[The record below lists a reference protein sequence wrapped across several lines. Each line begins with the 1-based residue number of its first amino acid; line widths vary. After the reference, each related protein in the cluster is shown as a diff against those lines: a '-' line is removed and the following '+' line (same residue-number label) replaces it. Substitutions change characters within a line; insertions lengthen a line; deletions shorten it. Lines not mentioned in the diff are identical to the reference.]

1 MIHDLSTDLTARLH
15 ELARINAAP
24 GRVVSVYLNT
34 RWSDEHQ
41 RDRVRVFLKNEL
53 RQARAGAPDAGL
65 ASDLDWIEAQGAAL
79 TSQAEVTDADGV
91 ALYACHALG
100 LRERHPVRVPFEDA
114 FVVADAPYLRPLA
127 ALVEGTPSTLIVFVD
142 SESARLI
149 PLTSAGAGEEVTL
162 QSEVPGHHR
171 QGGWALL
178 AQSRYQRHIQ
188 AHRDQHFEAV
198 VESLTRLIEGDGI
211 QGIVLAGETRAVAV
225 FRPHLPP
232 RLATRV
238 VGAIPA
244 ARYEPASALA
254 ARAAELV
261 ARVDA
266 EEERAAVDAAL
277 TEAAK
282 GGRAVASLE
291 EALEAV
297 GRGAVHRLF
306 LLKGFREPGRRC
318 TSCGAL
324 QRDHGPACRLCGQP
338 TEPRELGEALVERV
352 LASGGRVDVLD
363 AHDGLA
369 RVEGVAALL
378 RYPL

>member
-1 MIHDLSTDLTARLH
+1 MTHDASTDLTLRLR
-15 ELARINAAP
+15 ELARISAAP
-24 GRVVSVYLNT
+24 GPLVSVYLNT
-34 RWSDEHQ
+34 RWADEHQ
-41 RDRVRVFLKNEL
+41 RERVRVFLKNEL
-53 RQARAGAPDAGL
+53 RKARAGASDPGL
-65 ASDLDWIEAQGAAL
+65 ASDLDWIEAQGTAL
-79 TSQAEVTDADGV
+79 TSQAEEPGADGV
-91 ALYACHALG
+91 AFFACHALG
-100 LRERHPVRVPFEDA
+100 LRERHPVRVPFEDTL
-114 FVVADAPYLRPLA
+114 VVARAPYLRPLA
-127 ALVEGTPSTLIVFVD
+127 ELVEGTPSTLIVFVD

-149 PLTSAGAGEEVTL
+149 PLTPEGGGEEVSL
-162 QSEVPGHHR
+162 QSDVPGHHR

-198 VESLTRLIEGDGI
+198 VESLTRLIESDGI
-211 QGIVLAGETRAVAV
+211 QRIVLAGETRAVAV

-232 RLATRV
+232 RLAARV
-238 VGAIPA
+238 IGAIPA
-244 ARYEPASALA
+244 ARYEPAAALG

-261 ARVDA
+261 ARVDV
-266 EEERAAVDAAL
+266 EEERAAGDAAL

-306 LLKGFREPGRRC
+306 LLKGFREPGRLC
-318 TSCGAL
+318 TGCGAL
-324 QRDHGPACRLCGQP
+324 QRVDGPACRLCGRP

-352 LASGGRVDVLD
+352 LATGGRVDVLET
-363 AHDGLA
+363 HDGLA
-369 RVEGVAALL
+369 RVGGVAALL